1 MIPPKVG
8 PIAGAA
14 AVTKEPHPIIKPRSL
29 FGDSSKMMLYIIGS
43 AIPTPAPCINLPIS
57 NKVNCCAKT
66 STINPIENKN
76 PAVKNNFFV

>member
-1 MIPPKVG
+1 
-8 PIAGAA
+8 
-14 AVTKEPHPIIKPRSL
+14 
-29 FGDSSKMMLYIIGS
+29 MMLYIIGS